1 MGGGLEADPWVKV
14 IRLGPRGLLQRR
26 GLPAWVLEGGFPK
39 VAPECR
45 AGPQSGTPGACTTHG
60 HIHPPRTF
68 TGGLLGEHGHQGT
81 AVGSP

>member
-45 AGPQSGTPGACTTHG
+45 AGPQNRTPGACTTHG

-68 TGGLLGEHGHQGT
+68 TGGLLGDQGHQGT